1 MGRKRKREQEEQA
14 AEASLDSAAAE
25 LAEAEESEVSE
36 GGGGGGLGKLVFLLL
51 VAGVLALV
59 LSKDLRS
66 KALDA
71 LFGAEEE
78 FDYSSTTM
86 PAGDFST
93 AGAPAS

>member
-1 MGRKRKREQEEQA
+1 MARKHKHEQDVHTSRNGASAEVPA
-14 AEASLDSAAAE
+14 AE
-25 LAEAEESEVSE
+25 AEAEESS
-36 GGGGGGLGKLVFLLL
+36 GGGAGKLLFLVL

-66 KALDA
+66 KVLDK

-86 PAGDFST
+86 PASDFSSSSV
-93 AGAPAS
+93 GASAS